1 LIDFLFCFWIYPYF
15 LFGFHLFVHD
25 RAHVYDHDL
34 HDNVHIHFRAHDG
47 HDHVHDLGYD
57 HDGRHVH
64 AGLHGDVH
72 RGHDGHHA
80 GRSLFL
86 QVQN

>member
-1 LIDFLFCFWIYPYF
+1 M
-15 LFGFHLFVHD
+15 FGFHLFVHD

-34 HDNVHIHFRAHDG
+34 HDRVHVHGRAHDDHG
-47 HDHVHDLGYD
+47 HDRVHDLYCD
-57 HDGRHVH
+57 HDGLHAH
-64 AGLHGDVH
+64 AGLHGGGDLHVH

-80 GRSLFL
+80 GQSLFL